1 MDKFGIV
8 NLEGLGIKAE
18 VEMIVYISKDISGNQ
33 EIEDIED
40 ITDIEEFEIKDII
53 C

>member
-1 MDKFGIV
+1 MMGKRYKAK
-8 NLEGLGIKAE
+8 IKAE
-18 VEMIVYISKDISGNQ
+18 VEMIVHIFEDISGNQ

-53 C
+53 Y